1 MVKMLFLIVIMF
13 DNYQHNPACETAW
26 GFSSYIKINDKT
38 IVFDSGLEADML
50 ERNIKTLKL
59 EMTNI
64 DYIFLSHEHSDHIG
78 GLGKVLS
85 LSPEATLIFPSV
97 FSSEFKSKIIK
108 VKNRMEI
115 GSESKEIAPE
125 IFTSG
130 TLDGSVKEQA
140 LFIKTDRGT
149 VVITGCAH
157 PGILKIVEKSI
168 EVTGG
173 KPYMV
178 VGGFHLLRH
187 TPEEARKIA
196 QAMKKLGV
204 KMVAPTHCTGDK
216 AIEIFK
222 EEFGKGFHKAGVGFK
237 FDF

>member
-1 MVKMLFLIVIMF
+1 MVKILFLIVIMF
-13 DNYQHNPACETAW
+13 DNYQYNPACETAW
-26 GFSSYIKINDKT
+26 GFSAYIKANDRT
-38 IVFDSGLEADML
+38 IVFDTGLKADML
-50 ERNIKTLKL
+50 GRNIKTLEL
-59 EMTNI
+59 EMKNI
-64 DYIFLSHEHSDHIG
+64 DFIILSHEHNDHTG

-85 LSPEATLIFPSV
+85 LSPETTLIFPSI
-97 FSSEFKSKIIK
+97 FSSGFKSKISD
-108 VKNRMEI
+108 VKNRLEI
-115 GSESKEIAPE
+115 GSESKEIAPG

-130 TLDGSVKEQA
+130 TLDGPVKEQA
-140 LFIKTDRGT
+140 LFIKTGKGK

-178 VGGFHLLRH
+178 IGGFHLLRH
-187 TPEEARKIA
+187 TPEETRKIA

-204 KMVAPTHCTGDK
+204 KMVAPTHCTGDR

-222 EEFGKGFHKAGVGFK
+222 KEFGKGFLKAGVGFR